1 MNLFEQEESTTYF
14 EQLKN
19 ELKTAIKNLS
29 DTQILTTDFNELTE
43 YYKSKFYVEPLHLY
57 MDKVSTNMEK
67 SKVQEYN
74 HFYGMGYYEPKFF
87 EVDSCKINYNIPF
100 SGSSNLLHLTP
111 SQRILSRFTI
121 DGFDNLYDSEFLPS
135 IRFSLNIDMHTLE
148 QESNPHE
155 YIDSTFKRDFKSYQS
170 MVDYVNN
177 DVNSYNNS
185 LTNYITTLLN
195 DRKNKADSFS
205 GLMQKLNIP
214 LKTNPNAPS
223 TTPIPLIAKKET
235 KSFPE
240 QSKPEK
246 NWCISDNDYSNIKK
260 IISQAC
266 ISFEHSPGACQ
277 KLNEEELRDMLLSNL
292 NTHYNASA
300 TGETFSKNGKTDI
313 RIQFENKSA
322 YIAECKI
329 WHGISQFR
337 NAIMQLFSYTTWRD
351 IKTSLIVFNKD
362 IKDFSSIIDK
372 VKNELNEN
380 SLKISISEISKN
392 EWQCTFKKDMDSKE
406 LVELHIIICDISV

>member
-1 MNLFEQEESTTYF
+1 MNLFEQEESRNYF
-14 EQLKN
+14 EKLKN
-19 ELKTAIKNLS
+19 ELKTAIKYLS
-29 DTQILTTDFNELTE
+29 DTQILTTNFDELIE
-43 YYKSKFYVEPLHLY
+43 YYKSNFYIEPLHLY
-57 MDKVSTNMEK
+57 MDKISTNMEK
-67 SKVQEYN
+67 SKVQKYN
-74 HFYGMGYYEPKFF
+74 HFHGMGYNEPKFF

-100 SGSSNLLHLTP
+100 SGSSNLFHLAP
-111 SQRILSRFTI
+111 SQRILSRFDI
-121 DGFDNLYDSEFLPS
+121 DGFDNLYSSDFLPS
-135 IRFSLNIDMHTLE
+135 IKFSLNIDIHTLE
-148 QESNPHE
+148 QESNPQE
-155 YIDSTFKRDFKSYQS
+155 YIDSTFKREFNSYQS
-170 MVDYVNN
+170 MVNYVNN

-214 LKTNPNAPS
+214 LKPNPNAS
-223 TTPIPLIAKKET
+223 NITPIPLIAKKET

-240 QSKPEK
+240 QLKPEE

-266 ISFEHSPGACQ
+266 VSFEHSPGACQ

-392 EWQCTFKKDMDSKE
+392 EWQCTFKKTIDSQE
-406 LVELHIIICDISV
+406 LVELHIIICDINV